1 MYLSGI
7 GGTKRCKSH
16 DLLLYIK
23 AVFFARSHFTWYKT
37 NLTLPPIH
45 LNLFCQINR
54 NSLNSF
60 NFNLLTLSENDLA
73 ENSLLTYDLD
83 WNSKILVNNPKM
95 VAEAVEILCEQ
106 RLCSAQFSISV
117 PKPDVVSPESDS
129 VSIDVVS
136 LPDLIV
142 ESPTKFTPTV
152 RSGSHTDI
160 GPRKSNEDEHI
171 RIDNLS
177 NQSEPYTWPLP
188 SSFYAVFDGH
198 GGSEAASYLKNHAIK
213 LFFTDPDLP
222 QTTNITDSFLNK
234 LENSHSKAF
243 LLADQSLATEC
254 SEYCGTTALTAL
266 ILGRHLVV
274 ANAGDSRAVLCRN
287 GVAVQMSQDHRPS
300 LLEEKI
306 RVESLGGFIEDGYL
320 NGELAVTRALGDW
333 YMKSP
338 VGFESGLTGKPDV
351 RRAVLTED
359 DEFLIIGCDGIW
371 DVMSNQE
378 AVAVVRRELR
388 LYDDPQRCAVE
399 LVNYALGRDTSDN
412 ITAIVVC
419 FRAAGSGRGQRPRFR
434 CSGLT
439 EEARARLRNLLEGN

>member
-1 MYLSGI
+1 M
-7 GGTKRCKSH
+7 
-16 DLLLYIK
+16 
-23 AVFFARSHFTWYKT
+23 FA
-37 NLTLPPIH
+37 
-45 LNLFCQINR
+45 
-54 NSLNSF
+54 
-60 NFNLLTLSENDLA
+60 E
-73 ENSLLTYDLD
+73 
-83 WNSKILVNNPKM
+83 VG
-95 VAEAVEILCEQ
+95 EILCEQ

-117 PKPDVVSPESDS
+117 PNSDAVSPESDS

-136 LPDLIV
+136 LSDLVV
-142 ESPTKFTPTV
+142 ESSSTKFTPTI
-152 RSGSHTDI
+152 RSGSHSDI

-177 NQSEPYTWPLP
+177 NHSGAYTWPLP
-188 SSFYAVFDGH
+188 TSFYAIFDGH
-198 GGSEAASYLKNHAIK
+198 GGSEAATYLKNHAVN

-222 QTTNITDSFLNK
+222 QTSTINDSFLKK
-234 LENSHSKAF
+234 LENAHSKAF
-243 LLADQSLATEC
+243 LLADKALANEC
-254 SEYCGTTALTAL
+254 SVSGYCGTTALTAL

-287 GVAVQMSQDHRPS
+287 GVAVQMSQDHKPS
-300 LLEEKI
+300 LLEEKT

-333 YMKSP
+333 FMKSP
-338 VGFESGLTGKPDV
+338 VGFESGLIGKPDV

-359 DEFLIIGCDGIW
+359 DEFLIIGCDGVW

-399 LVNYALGRDTSDN
+399 LVNRALGRDTGDN
-412 ITAIVVC
+412 ITVIVVC
-419 FRAAGSGRGQRPRFR
+419 FWAAGSGRGQRPRFR

-439 EEARARLRNLLEGN
+439 EEARARLRSLLEGN